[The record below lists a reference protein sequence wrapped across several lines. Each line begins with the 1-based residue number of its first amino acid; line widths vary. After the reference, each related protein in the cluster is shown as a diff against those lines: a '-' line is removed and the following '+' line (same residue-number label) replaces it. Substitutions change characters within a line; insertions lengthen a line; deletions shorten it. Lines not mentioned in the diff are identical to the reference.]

1 MAERGQRGLYMTDLY
16 GTPCNVIFD
25 CLGQHTGIE
34 INQGA
39 IQESIPPLP
48 YIVWVKDNEIVI
60 IGKRGRPT
68 PVDAPPEVDPGRRK
82 AQEVPGSRWPLEDPA
97 DQKSTTARANPS
109 TCPTCIRLKSIDG
122 GRRES

>member
-1 MAERGQRGLYMTDLY
+1 MADLY

-60 IGKRGRPT
+60 IGKRDLTLLVGELQEAAQGHR
-68 PVDAPPEVDPGRRK
+68 E
-82 AQEVPGSRWPLEDPA
+82 AQEVPENQWVREALAVQVHIEIITNTI
-97 DQKSTTARANPS
+97 TTVQVN
-109 TCPTCIRLKSIDG
+109 L
-122 GRRES
+122 